1 MKFCSNCGATV
12 AHKIPEGDT
21 LPRYV
26 CDTCHTIHYQNP
38 RMVVGC
44 VPVWENKVLLCKR
57 GIDPRRG
64 LWTVPAG
71 FMENGET
78 LDAGAMRETLEEACA
93 RVTIDKLYAV
103 YNIPHVN
110 QVYLLFLARLQ
121 DLDFKAGSETLEAR
135 LFGETE
141 IPWDQIAFATVRNTL
156 QHYFSDRARD
166 QFGFHLGTIERP
178 LSPIR

>member
-12 AHKIPEGDT
+12 VHKVPEGDN

-26 CDTCHTIHYQNP
+26 CEACNIIHYQNP

-44 VPVWENKVLLCKR
+44 VPVWEDKILLCKR
-57 GIDPRRG
+57 AIQPRLG

-78 LDAGAMRETLEEACA
+78 LDAGALRETSEEACA
-93 RVTIDKLYAV
+93 RVAIEKLYAV
-103 YNIPHVN
+103 YNIPHIN
-110 QVYLLFLARLQ
+110 QVYLLFLATLQ
-121 DLDFKAGSETLEAR
+121 DLDFKAGSETQEVR
-135 LFGETE
+135 LFREDE

-156 QHYFSDRARD
+156 THYFSDRARKHFD
-166 QFGFHLGTIERP
+166 LHLGTIERP
-178 LSPIR
+178 PAPLR